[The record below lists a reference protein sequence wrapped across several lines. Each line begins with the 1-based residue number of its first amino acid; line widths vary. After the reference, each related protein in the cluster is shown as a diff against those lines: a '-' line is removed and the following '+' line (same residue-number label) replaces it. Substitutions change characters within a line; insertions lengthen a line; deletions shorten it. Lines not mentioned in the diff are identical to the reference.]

1 MKIDQLKAGVV
12 LTYMSTFLTMLI
24 SFAYTPVMISILGQG
39 EYGLYT
45 LVNSVVANL
54 GILSFGFRSGY
65 IRFYSRY
72 KVKDDKEDIARL
84 NGMFMCVFTV
94 IAIITLIAGGF
105 LVANVET
112 IFKEGLT
119 AQEIKTAI
127 VLMKI
132 LVVNIAIS
140 FPASVFTCFVTAN
153 EKYIFLKFTN
163 MIKVVFSPLMNLP
176 ILLLGYGSIG
186 MVFTTLIVNLIAD
199 VINIYYC
206 FKKIGMKISF
216 KKLDFSLLKEIWAF
230 SSLIFLNI
238 ITEQVNWNVDKT
250 LLGMFKGSVTVAIY
264 GIAAQFNNLYLNI
277 SNSLSHVFIPRIN
290 NIVASDKGNHLLTNL
305 FTKVGRIQFIILA
318 LVLEMYFFF
327 GKYFITIWAGPEFA
341 DSFLVGAVLLTCVTV
356 PSIQNLGIEIQR
368 AKNIHKFGTLVYFYI
383 ALANIVVSIPLCKYY
398 GALGAA
404 FGTAGSLIVG
414 NIIIMNI
421 YYHKKV
427 GIDIIDFWKKIL
439 SLFPSF
445 IIPTVYGIFVNRF
458 FVITNIFEFITQ
470 VFIMFV
476 LYSISV
482 FLFGMNEFEKN
493 IILVPLNKILK
504 KKVKK

>member
-12 LTYMSTFLTMLI
+12 LTYMTTLLSMII

-54 GILSFGFRSGY
+54 GILSFGSKSGY

-72 KVKDDKEDIARL
+72 KVTNDKDDIARL
-84 NGMFMCVFTV
+84 NGIFMCVFAGIGV
-94 IAIITLIAGGF
+94 VALIAGGV
-105 LVANVET
+105 LVANVEN
-112 IFKEGLT
+112 IFKQGLT

-127 VLMKI
+127 VLMRI
-132 LVVNIAIS
+132 LVINIAIS
-140 FPASVFTCFVTAN
+140 FPTSFFVCFVSAN
-153 EKYIFLKFTN
+153 EKYVFLKLTN

-186 MVFTTLIVNLIAD
+186 MVFTTLIVNIIAD
-199 VINIYYC
+199 VLNIYYS
-206 FKKIGMKISF
+206 FKKLGLEISF
-216 KKLDFSLLKEIWAF
+216 KRLDFSLLKEIWAF
-230 SSLIFLNI
+230 SSLVFLNI
-238 ITEQVNWNVDKT
+238 ITEQINWNVDKT

-264 GIAAQFNNLYLNI
+264 GIAAHFNNLYLSI
-277 SNSLSHVFIPRIN
+277 SNTLSHVFIPRIN
-290 NIVASDKGNHLLTNL
+290 HIVVSNKGNHLLTSL

-327 GKYFITIWAGPEFA
+327 GKYFISIWAGPGFSE
-341 DSFLVGAVLLTCVTV
+341 SFLVGAILLVCVTV
-356 PSIQNLGIEIQR
+356 PSIQNVGIEIQR

-383 ALANIVVSIPLCKYY
+383 ALANVAVSIPLCKYY

-404 FGTAGSLIVG
+404 LGTAGSLIIG
-414 NIIIMNI
+414 NVIIMNI

-427 GIDIIDFWKKIL
+427 GIDIIDFWKKII

-445 IIPTVYGIFVNRF
+445 IIPTAYGIFVNRF
-458 FVITNIFEFITQ
+458 FIITNIYEFIIQ

-476 LYSISV
+476 LYSLSV

-493 IILVPLNKILK
+493 LILVPLNKILK